1 MHHMKGWLR
10 MHKKRNNPL
19 KEVFVKIAD
28 FFKPIIGKIKNL
40 PFWKKAWAF
49 IKKHKIVSSVTAIVL
64 VAAITMTAFGAHKR
78 KAADKSADAEA
89 EAERRTISESI
100 SGSSAIEANDEYSVV
115 PLVTGEILTADF
127 EEGDIVKKDQVLYKI
142 DSSTVETSVKSADLA
157 VEKSQIAYDKAL
169 KSHTDEITGKTNESN
184 ALSIQKAQNTYNE
197 ALDSV
202 NDLTVRAGSSGTV
215 SEVYVSVGDK
225 VTAGTKIAE
234 ITDND
239 YLKVRVPFNSSDADN
254 IYSGE
259 SASVTLVDSGTVLSG
274 TVSSVSSGSES
285 TVGSMRV
292 KYVTIEVENPGAVR
306 EGESVTAMIGGYA
319 CNDVGAFE
327 SAEKRTVIAEV
338 SGDISS
344 VWVVKGD
351 YLLDGS
357 TVATINSDSVD
368 KQRKDAEIS
377 LREAKLKQES
387 AKLEQMD
394 GDDYA
399 AKLKSARLALDDAL
413 LQRDK
418 MYKELDDYTI
428 KSPIDGTVVS
438 KKKKAGDK
446 IENGGGASAAASA
459 SSSSS
464 SNVLAV
470 IYDMSSLC
478 FELSVDELDVKK
490 VQVGQEVE
498 ITADAVDGKTY
509 TGIVENVSVNGTVGT
524 NGVTTYPAKVRIQD
538 ADDKILPGM
547 NIDAVITVEKA
558 ENVIAVPLRAVNR
571 GNTVYI
577 KGDKADD
584 SDKAPE
590 GFKTVQVETGI
601 SDDNYIE
608 IKSGVAEGDTV
619 YVTPLA
625 GSNNQQMPDMGE
637 MPGGGAPGGGA
648 PGGSGMPGGNGGSRA
663 GGSGMPGGGGR

>member
-1 MHHMKGWLR
+1 MQ
-10 MHKKRNNPL
+10 
-19 KEVFVKIAD
+19 KEKNKAGIFVKISG
-28 FFKPIIGKIKNL
+28 FFKRIFSKLIGLPVWKKLGRFIKN
-40 PFWKKAWAF
+40 
-49 IKKHKIVSSVTAIVL
+49 HKVISSVMAIVL
-64 VAAITMTAFGAHKR
+64 VAAIAVSAVSTHKR
-78 KAADKSADAEA
+78 KAEKGSADTEA
-89 EAERRTISESI
+89 AAERRTISESI
-100 SGSSAIEANDEYSVV
+100 SGSSTIEANNEYSVV
-115 PLVTGEILTADF
+115 PLVTGEILEADF
-127 EEGDIVKKDQVLYKI
+127 EEGDTVKKDQVLYKI

-169 KSHTDEITGKTNESN
+169 KSHTNEISQKTNESN

-202 NDLTVRAGSSGTV
+202 NDLTVRAGTSGTV

-225 VTAGTKIAE
+225 VTAGAKIAD
-234 ITDND
+234 ITDNEH
-239 YLKVRVPFNSSDADN
+239 LKARVPFNASDAEN

-259 SASVTLVDSGTVLSG
+259 DATVTLVNSGSVLSG
-274 TVSSVSSGSES
+274 TVTSVSSGSES
-285 TVGSMRV
+285 TVGSMKV
-292 KYVTIEVENPGAVR
+292 KYVTIEVDNPGAVQ
-306 EGESVTAMIGGYA
+306 EGESVTAMVGGYA
-319 CNDVGAFE
+319 CNDVGSFE

-338 SGDISS
+338 PGDISS

-357 TVATINSDSVD
+357 TIATINSDSVD
-368 KQRKDAEIS
+368 KQKKDADIS

-399 AKLKSARLALDDAL
+399 SKLKSARLALDDAL

-428 KSPIDGTVVS
+428 KAPIDGTVVS

-446 IENGGGASAAASA
+446 IESGGGASAASASSA

-490 VQVGQEVE
+490 VEVGQEVE
-498 ITADAVDGKTY
+498 ITADAVEGKTY

-538 ADDKILPGM
+538 ADDKLLPGM

-571 GNTVYI
+571 GNTVYV
-577 KGDKADD
+577 KGNKSDD
-584 SDKAPE
+584 TDKAPE

-608 IKSGVAEGDTV
+608 IKSGISEDDTV
-619 YVTPLA
+619 YVTPIS
-625 GSNNQQMPDMGE
+625 GDSNQQMPGMGG
-637 MPGGGAPGGGA
+637 MPGQGGPGGGGGMPGGAPGGG
-648 PGGSGMPGGNGGSRA
+648 
-663 GGSGMPGGGGR
+663 GGR

>member
-1 MHHMKGWLR
+1 MQ
-10 MHKKRNNPL
+10 
-19 KEVFVKIAD
+19 KEKNKAGIFVKISG
-28 FFKPIIGKIKNL
+28 FFKRIFSKLIGLPVWKKLGRFIKN
-40 PFWKKAWAF
+40 
-49 IKKHKIVSSVTAIVL
+49 HKVISSVMAIVL
-64 VAAITMTAFGAHKR
+64 VAAIAVSAVSTHKR
-78 KAADKSADAEA
+78 KAEKGSADTEA
-89 EAERRTISESI
+89 AAERRTISESI
-100 SGSSAIEANDEYSVV
+100 SGSSTIEANNEYSVV
-115 PLVTGEILTADF
+115 PLVTGEILEADF
-127 EEGDIVKKDQVLYKI
+127 EEGDTVKKDQVLYKI

-169 KSHTDEITGKTNESN
+169 KSHTDEISQKTNESN

-202 NDLTVRAGSSGTV
+202 NDLTVRAGTSGTV

-225 VTAGTKIAE
+225 VTAGAKIAD
-234 ITDND
+234 ITDNEH
-239 YLKVRVPFNSSDADN
+239 LKARVPFNASDAEN

-259 SASVTLVDSGTVLSG
+259 DATVTLVNSGSVLSG
-274 TVSSVSSGSES
+274 TVTSVSSGSES
-285 TVGSMRV
+285 TVGSMKV
-292 KYVTIEVENPGAVR
+292 KYVTIEVDNPGAVQ
-306 EGESVTAMIGGYA
+306 EGESVTAMVGGYA
-319 CNDVGAFE
+319 CNDVGSFE

-338 SGDISS
+338 PGDISS

-357 TVATINSDSVD
+357 TIATINSDSVD
-368 KQRKDAEIS
+368 KQKKDADIS

-399 AKLKSARLALDDAL
+399 SKLKSARLALDDAL

-428 KSPIDGTVVS
+428 KAPIDGTVVS

-446 IENGGGASAAASA
+446 IESGGGASAASASSA

-490 VQVGQEVE
+490 VEVGQEVE
-498 ITADAVDGKTY
+498 ITADAVEGKTY

-538 ADDKILPGM
+538 ADDKLLPGM

-571 GNTVYI
+571 GNTVYV
-577 KGDKADD
+577 KGNKSDD
-584 SDKAPE
+584 TDKAPE

-608 IKSGVAEGDTV
+608 IKSGISEDDTV
-619 YVTPLA
+619 YVTPIS
-625 GSNNQQMPDMGE
+625 GDSNQQMPGMGG
-637 MPGGGAPGGGA
+637 MPGQGGPGGGGGMPGGAPGGG
-648 PGGSGMPGGNGGSRA
+648 
-663 GGSGMPGGGGR
+663 GGR

>member
-1 MHHMKGWLR
+1 MHHLKGWLR
-10 MHKKRNNPL
+10 MQ
-19 KEVFVKIAD
+19 KEKNKAGIFVKISG
-28 FFKPIIGKIKNL
+28 FFKRIFSKLRGLPVWKKLGRFIKN
-40 PFWKKAWAF
+40 
-49 IKKHKIVSSVTAIVL
+49 HKVTSSVMAIVL
-64 VAAITMTAFGAHKR
+64 VAAIAVSAGSAHKR
-78 KAADKSADAEA
+78 KAEKGSADTEA
-89 EAERRTISESI
+89 AAERRTISESI
-100 SGSSAIEANDEYSVV
+100 SGSSTIEANNEYSVV
-115 PLVTGEILTADF
+115 PLVTGEILEADF
-127 EEGDIVKKDQVLYKI
+127 EEGDTVKKDQVLYKI

-169 KSHTDEITGKTNESN
+169 KSHTDEISQKTNESN

-202 NDLTVRAGSSGTV
+202 NDLTVRAGTSGTV

-225 VTAGTKIAE
+225 VTAGAKIAD
-234 ITDND
+234 ITDNEH
-239 YLKVRVPFNSSDADN
+239 LKARVPFNASDAEN

-259 SASVTLVDSGTVLSG
+259 NATVTLVNSGSVLSG
-274 TVSSVSSGSES
+274 TVTSVSSGSES
-285 TVGSMRV
+285 TVGSMKV
-292 KYVTIEVENPGAVR
+292 KYVTIEVDNPGAVQ
-306 EGESVTAMIGGYA
+306 EGESVTAMVGGYA
-319 CNDVGAFE
+319 CNDVGSFE

-338 SGDISS
+338 PGDISS

-357 TVATINSDSVD
+357 TIATINSDSVD
-368 KQRKDAEIS
+368 KQKKDADIS

-394 GDDYA
+394 SDNYA
-399 AKLKSARLALDDAL
+399 SKLKSARLALDDAL

-428 KSPIDGTVVS
+428 KAPIDGTVVS
-438 KKKKAGDK
+438 KKKKTGDK
-446 IENGGGASAAASA
+446 IESGGGASAAASASSA

-490 VQVGQEVE
+490 VEVGQEVE
-498 ITADAVDGKTY
+498 ITADAVEGKTY

-538 ADDKILPGM
+538 ADDKLLPGM
-547 NIDAVITVEKA
+547 NIDAVITVEKV

-571 GNTVYI
+571 GNTVYV
-577 KGDKADD
+577 KGNKSDD
-584 SDKAPE
+584 TDKAPE

-608 IKSGVAEGDTV
+608 IKSGISEDDTV
-619 YVTPLA
+619 YVTPIS
-625 GSNNQQMPDMGE
+625 GDSNQQMPGMGG
-637 MPGGGAPGGGA
+637 MPGQGGPGGGGGMPGGAPGD
-648 PGGSGMPGGNGGSRA
+648 
-663 GGSGMPGGGGR
+663 GGGR

>member
-1 MHHMKGWLR
+1 MKGWLR
-10 MHKKRNNPL
+10 MQKEKK
-19 KEVFVKIAD
+19 KAGIFVKISG
-28 FFKPIIGKIKNL
+28 FFKRIFSKLIGLPVWKKLGRFIKN
-40 PFWKKAWAF
+40 
-49 IKKHKIVSSVTAIVL
+49 HKVISSVMAIVL
-64 VAAITMTAFGAHKR
+64 VAAIAVSAVSAHKR
-78 KAADKSADAEA
+78 KAEKGPADTEA
-89 EAERRTISESI
+89 AAERRTISESI
-100 SGSSAIEANDEYSVV
+100 SGSSTIEANNEYSVV
-115 PLVTGEILTADF
+115 PLVTGEILEADF
-127 EEGDIVKKDQVLYKI
+127 EEGDTVKKDQVLYKI

-169 KSHTDEITGKTNESN
+169 KSHTDEISQKTNESN

-202 NDLTVRAGSSGTV
+202 NDLTVRAGTSGTV

-225 VTAGTKIAE
+225 VTAGAKIAD
-234 ITDND
+234 ITDNEH
-239 YLKVRVPFNSSDADN
+239 LKARVPFNASDAEN

-259 SASVTLVDSGTVLSG
+259 DATVTLVNSGSVLSG
-274 TVSSVSSGSES
+274 TVTSVSSGSES
-285 TVGSMRV
+285 TVGSMKV
-292 KYVTIEVENPGAVR
+292 KYVTIEVDNPGAVQ
-306 EGESVTAMIGGYA
+306 EGESVTAMVGGYA
-319 CNDVGAFE
+319 CNDVGSFE

-338 SGDISS
+338 PGDISS

-357 TVATINSDSVD
+357 TIATINSDSVD
-368 KQRKDAEIS
+368 KQKKDADIS

-399 AKLKSARLALDDAL
+399 SKLKSARLALDDAL

-428 KSPIDGTVVS
+428 KAPIDGTVVS

-446 IENGGGASAAASA
+446 IESGGGASAAASASSA

-490 VQVGQEVE
+490 VEVGQEVE
-498 ITADAVDGKTY
+498 ITADAVEGKTY

-538 ADDKILPGM
+538 ADDKLLPGM

-558 ENVIAVPLRAVNR
+558 ENVIAIPLRAVNR
-571 GNTVYI
+571 GNTVYV
-577 KGDKADD
+577 KGNKSDD
-584 SDKAPE
+584 TDKAPE

-608 IKSGVAEGDTV
+608 IKSGISEDDTV
-619 YVTPLA
+619 YVTPIS
-625 GSNNQQMPDMGE
+625 GDSNQQMPGMGG
-637 MPGGGAPGGGA
+637 MPGQGGPSGGGPGGGGGMPGGAPGGG
-648 PGGSGMPGGNGGSRA
+648 
-663 GGSGMPGGGGR
+663 GGR

>member
-1 MHHMKGWLR
+1 MHHLKGWLR
-10 MHKKRNNPL
+10 MQ
-19 KEVFVKIAD
+19 KEKNKAGIFVKISG
-28 FFKPIIGKIKNL
+28 FFKRIFSKLIGLPVWKKLGRFIKN
-40 PFWKKAWAF
+40 
-49 IKKHKIVSSVTAIVL
+49 HKVISSVIAIVL
-64 VAAITMTAFGAHKR
+64 VAAIAVSAVSTHKR
-78 KAADKSADAEA
+78 KAEKGSADTEA
-89 EAERRTISESI
+89 AAERRTISESI
-100 SGSSAIEANDEYSVV
+100 SGSSTIEANNEYSVV
-115 PLVTGEILTADF
+115 PLVTGEILEADF
-127 EEGDIVKKDQVLYKI
+127 EEGDTVKKDQVLYKI

-169 KSHTDEITGKTNESN
+169 KSHTDEISQKTNESN

-202 NDLTVRAGSSGTV
+202 NDLTVRAGTSGTV

-225 VTAGTKIAE
+225 VTAGAKIAD
-234 ITDND
+234 ITDNEH
-239 YLKVRVPFNSSDADN
+239 LKARVPFNASDAEN

-259 SASVTLVDSGTVLSG
+259 DATVTLVNSGSVLSG
-274 TVSSVSSGSES
+274 TVTSVSSGSES
-285 TVGSMRV
+285 TVGSMKV
-292 KYVTIEVENPGAVR
+292 KYVTIEVDNPGAVQ
-306 EGESVTAMIGGYA
+306 EGESVTAMVGGYA
-319 CNDVGAFE
+319 CNDVGSFE

-338 SGDISS
+338 PGDISS

-357 TVATINSDSVD
+357 TIATINSDSVD
-368 KQRKDAEIS
+368 KQKKDADIS

-394 GDDYA
+394 SDNYA
-399 AKLKSARLALDDAL
+399 SKLKSARLALDDAL

-428 KSPIDGTVVS
+428 KAPIDGTVVS

-446 IENGGGASAAASA
+446 IESGGGASAAASASSA

-490 VQVGQEVE
+490 VEVGQEVE
-498 ITADAVDGKTY
+498 ITADAVEGKTY

-538 ADDKILPGM
+538 ADDKLLPGM
-547 NIDAVITVEKA
+547 NIDAVITVEKV

-571 GNTVYI
+571 GNTVYV
-577 KGDKADD
+577 KGNKSDD
-584 SDKAPE
+584 TDKAPE

-608 IKSGVAEGDTV
+608 IKSGISEDDTV
-619 YVTPLA
+619 YVTPIS
-625 GSNNQQMPDMGE
+625 GDSNQQMPGMGG
-637 MPGGGAPGGGA
+637 MPGQGGPGGGGGMPGGAPGD
-648 PGGSGMPGGNGGSRA
+648 
-663 GGSGMPGGGGR
+663 GGGR

>member
-1 MHHMKGWLR
+1 MQ
-10 MHKKRNNPL
+10 
-19 KEVFVKIAD
+19 KEKNKAGIFVKISG
-28 FFKPIIGKIKNL
+28 FFKRIFSKLRGLPVWKKLGRFIKN
-40 PFWKKAWAF
+40 
-49 IKKHKIVSSVTAIVL
+49 HKVTSSVMAIVL
-64 VAAITMTAFGAHKR
+64 VAAIAVSAGSAHKR
-78 KAADKSADAEA
+78 KAEKGSADTEA
-89 EAERRTISESI
+89 AAERRTISESI
-100 SGSSAIEANDEYSVV
+100 SGSSTIEANNEYSVV
-115 PLVTGEILTADF
+115 PLVTGEILEADF
-127 EEGDIVKKDQVLYKI
+127 EEGDTVKKDQVLYKI

-169 KSHTDEITGKTNESN
+169 KSHTDEISQKTNESN

-202 NDLTVRAGSSGTV
+202 NDLTVRAGTSGTV

-225 VTAGTKIAE
+225 VTAGAKIAD
-234 ITDND
+234 ITDNEH
-239 YLKVRVPFNSSDADN
+239 LKARVPFNASDAEN

-259 SASVTLVDSGTVLSG
+259 NATVTLVNSGSVLSG
-274 TVSSVSSGSES
+274 TVTSVSSGSES
-285 TVGSMRV
+285 TVGSMKV
-292 KYVTIEVENPGAVR
+292 KYVTIEVDNPGAVQ
-306 EGESVTAMIGGYA
+306 EGESVTAMVGGYA
-319 CNDVGAFE
+319 CNDVGSFE

-338 SGDISS
+338 PGDISS

-357 TVATINSDSVD
+357 TIATINSDSVD
-368 KQRKDAEIS
+368 KQKKDADIS

-394 GDDYA
+394 SDNYA
-399 AKLKSARLALDDAL
+399 SKLKSARLALDDAL

-428 KSPIDGTVVS
+428 KAPIDGTVVS

-446 IENGGGASAAASA
+446 IESGGGASAAASASSA

-490 VQVGQEVE
+490 VEVGQEVE
-498 ITADAVDGKTY
+498 ITADAVEGKTY

-538 ADDKILPGM
+538 ADDKLLPGM
-547 NIDAVITVEKA
+547 NIDAVITVEKV

-571 GNTVYI
+571 GNTVYV
-577 KGDKADD
+577 KGNKSDD
-584 SDKAPE
+584 TDKAPE

-608 IKSGVAEGDTV
+608 IKSGISEDDTV
-619 YVTPLA
+619 YVTPIS
-625 GSNNQQMPDMGE
+625 GDSNQQMPGMGG
-637 MPGGGAPGGGA
+637 MPGQGGPGGGGGMPGGAPGD
-648 PGGSGMPGGNGGSRA
+648 
-663 GGSGMPGGGGR
+663 GGGR

>member
-1 MHHMKGWLR
+1 MHHLKGWLR
-10 MHKKRNNPL
+10 MQ
-19 KEVFVKIAD
+19 KEKNKAGIFVKISG
-28 FFKPIIGKIKNL
+28 FFKRIFSKLIGLPVWKKLGRFIKN
-40 PFWKKAWAF
+40 
-49 IKKHKIVSSVTAIVL
+49 HKVISSVIAIVL
-64 VAAITMTAFGAHKR
+64 VAAIAVSAFSTHKR
-78 KAADKSADAEA
+78 KAEKGSADTEA
-89 EAERRTISESI
+89 AAERRTISESI
-100 SGSSAIEANDEYSVV
+100 SGSSTIEANNEYSVV
-115 PLVTGEILTADF
+115 PLVTGEILEADF
-127 EEGDIVKKDQVLYKI
+127 EEGDTVKKDQVLYKI

-169 KSHTDEITGKTNESN
+169 KSHTDEISQKTNESN

-202 NDLTVRAGSSGTV
+202 NDLTVRAGTSGTV

-225 VTAGTKIAE
+225 VTAGAKIAD
-234 ITDND
+234 ITDNEH
-239 YLKVRVPFNSSDADN
+239 LKARVPFNASDAEN

-259 SASVTLVDSGTVLSG
+259 DATVTLVNSGSVLSG
-274 TVSSVSSGSES
+274 TVTSVSSGSES
-285 TVGSMRV
+285 TVGSMKV
-292 KYVTIEVENPGAVR
+292 KYVTIEVDNPGAVQ
-306 EGESVTAMIGGYA
+306 EGESVTAMVGGYA
-319 CNDVGAFE
+319 CNDVGSFE

-338 SGDISS
+338 PGDISS

-357 TVATINSDSVD
+357 TIATINSDSVD
-368 KQRKDAEIS
+368 KQKKDADIS

-394 GDDYA
+394 SDDYA
-399 AKLKSARLALDDAL
+399 SKLKSARLALDDAL

-428 KSPIDGTVVS
+428 KAPIDGTVVS

-446 IENGGGASAAASA
+446 IESGGGASAAASA
-459 SSSSS
+459 SSASSSSSSS

-490 VQVGQEVE
+490 VEVGQEVE
-498 ITADAVDGKTY
+498 ITADAVEGKTY

-538 ADDKILPGM
+538 ADDKLLPGM

-571 GNTVYI
+571 GNTVYV
-577 KGDKADD
+577 KGNKSDD
-584 SDKAPE
+584 TDKAPE

-608 IKSGVAEGDTV
+608 IKSGISEDDTV
-619 YVTPLA
+619 YVTPIS
-625 GSNNQQMPDMGE
+625 GDSNQQMPGMGG
-637 MPGGGAPGGGA
+637 MPGQGGPGGGGGMPGGAPGGG
-648 PGGSGMPGGNGGSRA
+648 
-663 GGSGMPGGGGR
+663 GGR

>member
-1 MHHMKGWLR
+1 
-10 MHKKRNNPL
+10 
-19 KEVFVKIAD
+19 
-28 FFKPIIGKIKNL
+28 
-40 PFWKKAWAF
+40 
-49 IKKHKIVSSVTAIVL
+49 
-64 VAAITMTAFGAHKR
+64 
-78 KAADKSADAEA
+78 
-89 EAERRTISESI
+89 
-100 SGSSAIEANDEYSVV
+100 
-115 PLVTGEILTADF
+115 
-127 EEGDIVKKDQVLYKI
+127 
-142 DSSTVETSVKSADLA
+142 
-157 VEKSQIAYDKAL
+157 
-169 KSHTDEITGKTNESN
+169 
-184 ALSIQKAQNTYNE
+184 
-197 ALDSV
+197 
-202 NDLTVRAGSSGTV
+202 
-215 SEVYVSVGDK
+215 
-225 VTAGTKIAE
+225 
-234 ITDND
+234 
-239 YLKVRVPFNSSDADN
+239 
-254 IYSGE
+254 
-259 SASVTLVDSGTVLSG
+259 
-274 TVSSVSSGSES
+274 
-285 TVGSMRV
+285 
-292 KYVTIEVENPGAVR
+292 
-306 EGESVTAMIGGYA
+306 
-319 CNDVGAFE
+319 
-327 SAEKRTVIAEV
+327 
-338 SGDISS
+338 
-344 VWVVKGD
+344 
-351 YLLDGS
+351 
-357 TVATINSDSVD
+357 
-368 KQRKDAEIS
+368 
-377 LREAKLKQES
+377 
-387 AKLEQMD
+387 MD

-625 GSNNQQMPDMGE
+625 GNNNQQMLDMGG
-637 MPGGGAPGGGA
+637 MPGGSAPGGGA

>member
-1 MHHMKGWLR
+1 MHHLKGWLR
-10 MHKKRNNPL
+10 MQ
-19 KEVFVKIAD
+19 KEKNKAGIFVKISG
-28 FFKPIIGKIKNL
+28 FFKRIFSKLRGLPVWKKLGRFIKN
-40 PFWKKAWAF
+40 
-49 IKKHKIVSSVTAIVL
+49 HKVTSSVMAIVL
-64 VAAITMTAFGAHKR
+64 VAAIAVSAGSAHKR
-78 KAADKSADAEA
+78 KAEKGSADTEA
-89 EAERRTISESI
+89 AAERRTISESI
-100 SGSSAIEANDEYSVV
+100 SGSSTIEANNEYSVV
-115 PLVTGEILTADF
+115 PLVTGEILEADF
-127 EEGDIVKKDQVLYKI
+127 EEGDTVKKDQVLYKI

-169 KSHTDEITGKTNESN
+169 KSHTDEISQKTNESN

-202 NDLTVRAGSSGTV
+202 NDLTVRAGTSGTV

-225 VTAGTKIAE
+225 VTAGAKIAD
-234 ITDND
+234 ITDNEH
-239 YLKVRVPFNSSDADN
+239 LKARVPFNASDAEN

-259 SASVTLVDSGTVLSG
+259 NATVTLVNSGSVLSG
-274 TVSSVSSGSES
+274 TVTSVSSGSES
-285 TVGSMRV
+285 TVGSMKV
-292 KYVTIEVENPGAVR
+292 KYVTIEVDNPGAVQ
-306 EGESVTAMIGGYA
+306 EGESVTAMVGGYA
-319 CNDVGAFE
+319 CNDVGSFE

-338 SGDISS
+338 PGDISS

-357 TVATINSDSVD
+357 TIATINSDSVD
-368 KQRKDAEIS
+368 KQKKDADIS

-394 GDDYA
+394 SDNYA
-399 AKLKSARLALDDAL
+399 SKLKSARLALDDAL

-428 KSPIDGTVVS
+428 KAPIDGTVVS

-446 IENGGGASAAASA
+446 IESGGGASAAASASSA

-490 VQVGQEVE
+490 VEVGQEVE
-498 ITADAVDGKTY
+498 ITADAVEGKTY

-538 ADDKILPGM
+538 ADDKLLPGM
-547 NIDAVITVEKA
+547 NIDAVITVEKV

-571 GNTVYI
+571 GNTVYV
-577 KGDKADD
+577 KGNKSDD
-584 SDKAPE
+584 TDKAPE

-608 IKSGVAEGDTV
+608 IKSGISEDDTV
-619 YVTPLA
+619 YVTPIS
-625 GSNNQQMPDMGE
+625 GDSNQQMPGMGG
-637 MPGGGAPGGGA
+637 MPGQGGPGGGGGMPGGAPGD
-648 PGGSGMPGGNGGSRA
+648 
-663 GGSGMPGGGGR
+663 GGGR

>member
-1 MHHMKGWLR
+1 MKGWLR
-10 MHKKRNNPL
+10 MQKEKK
-19 KEVFVKIAD
+19 KAGIFVKISG
-28 FFKPIIGKIKNL
+28 FFKRIFSKLIGLPVWKKLGRFIKN
-40 PFWKKAWAF
+40 
-49 IKKHKIVSSVTAIVL
+49 HKVISSVMAIVL
-64 VAAITMTAFGAHKR
+64 VAAIAVSAVSAHKR
-78 KAADKSADAEA
+78 KAEKGSADTEA
-89 EAERRTISESI
+89 AAERRTISESI
-100 SGSSAIEANDEYSVV
+100 SGSSTIEANNEYSVV
-115 PLVTGEILTADF
+115 PLVTGEILEADF
-127 EEGDIVKKDQVLYKI
+127 EEGDTVKKDQVLYKI

-169 KSHTDEITGKTNESN
+169 KSHTDEISQKTNESN

-202 NDLTVRAGSSGTV
+202 NDLTVRAGTSGTV

-225 VTAGTKIAE
+225 VTAGAKIAD
-234 ITDND
+234 ITDNEH
-239 YLKVRVPFNSSDADN
+239 LKARVPFNASDAEN

-259 SASVTLVDSGTVLSG
+259 DATVTLVNSGSVLSG
-274 TVSSVSSGSES
+274 TVTSVSSGSES
-285 TVGSMRV
+285 TVGSMKV
-292 KYVTIEVENPGAVR
+292 KYVTIEVDNPGAVQ
-306 EGESVTAMIGGYA
+306 EGESVTAMVGGYA
-319 CNDVGAFE
+319 CNDVGSFE

-338 SGDISS
+338 PGDISS

-357 TVATINSDSVD
+357 TIATINSDSVD
-368 KQRKDAEIS
+368 KQKKDADIS

-399 AKLKSARLALDDAL
+399 SKLKSARLALDDAL

-428 KSPIDGTVVS
+428 KAPIDGTVVS

-446 IENGGGASAAASA
+446 IESGGGASAAASASSA

-490 VQVGQEVE
+490 VEVGQEVE
-498 ITADAVDGKTY
+498 ITADAVEGKTY

-538 ADDKILPGM
+538 ADDKLLPGM

-571 GNTVYI
+571 GNTVYV
-577 KGDKADD
+577 KGNKSDD
-584 SDKAPE
+584 TDKAPE

-608 IKSGVAEGDTV
+608 IKSGISEDDTV
-619 YVTPLA
+619 YVTPIS
-625 GSNNQQMPDMGE
+625 GDSNQQMPGMGG
-637 MPGGGAPGGGA
+637 MPGQGGPGGGGSGGGGMPGGAPGGG
-648 PGGSGMPGGNGGSRA
+648 
-663 GGSGMPGGGGR
+663 GGR